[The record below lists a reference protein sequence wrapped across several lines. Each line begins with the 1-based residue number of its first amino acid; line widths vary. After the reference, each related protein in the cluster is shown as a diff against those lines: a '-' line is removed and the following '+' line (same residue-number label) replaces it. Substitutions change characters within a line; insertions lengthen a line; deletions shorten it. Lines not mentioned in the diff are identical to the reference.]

1 MIFALLVRFE
11 REFDEKKRKIGRAG
25 EKRERWKKN
34 KYRINIWLTVPY
46 YDLTNS
52 IERMPSLTRPINE
65 INRQSIKNYINRQS
79 SIDSSYQ
86 TPIEYT
92 YIFNEY
98 IYSSSRP
105 TPSTSW
111 NLNDTVAIKYSFHK
125 ILIDRSKIKTNDL
138 IVSSTRVISMIPS
151 FESIFV
157 DRNVHDDKTDQNSL
171 SSSRRYFESQRREK
185 TVQTCANKIVSRVIY
200 PSKRVV
206 SREAA
211 PIHRSPVHRAMTRST
226 PPFPPPPPLSPPE
239 SMLHEFTADS
249 ETTRSLSRNAALQPI
264 FVELPRFVN
273 DKGSNRERYFPSRD
287 QSLYGLL
294 RTGKRFL
301 SRQTSP
307 ISDSTRANGTRERE
321 LDIGDFVYIY
331 IYCLIWTEGIVRSST
346 MKI

>member
-1 MIFALLVRFE
+1 
-11 REFDEKKRKIGRAG
+11 
-25 EKRERWKKN
+25 
-34 KYRINIWLTVPY
+34 
-46 YDLTNS
+46 
-52 IERMPSLTRPINE
+52 MPSLTRPINE

-138 IVSSTRVISMIPS
+138 IVLRRHAWFRWFLLSNQFS
-151 FESIFV
+151 F

-226 PPFPPPPPLSPPE
+226 PPFPPPPPPSPPE

-321 LDIGDFVYIY
+321 
-331 IYCLIWTEGIVRSST
+331 SS
-346 MKI
+346 I